1 MNTQELTG
9 AGTHG
14 PRESFDQGLLAL
26 STRSVSYQYEQRTKL
41 ILSDYRQTL
50 KSRLKLIKLIKTFV
64 AIKDLYL

>member
-26 STRSVSYQYEQRTKL
+26 STRSVVINMNNK
-41 ILSDYRQTL
+41 
-50 KSRLKLIKLIKTFV
+50 
-64 AIKDLYL
+64 LYLYCLIIGRH